1 MWAFL
6 SDSCHASSIRICRV
20 RLSTWCSPTFGS
32 QSLPAPHLS
41 VASGPRWPQT
51 PGFGTRSDSLSP
63 SHAGI
68 AKTWFH
74 FIHLFNYRQLGTLT
88 DMLAC
93 PRFSLGVKKVKFL
106 LNSPQRPILHRL
118 IWITVKHHLT
128 ICVPFPLEDS
138 RLSLL
143 AG

>member
-1 MWAFL
+1 MPNVL
-6 SDSCHASSIRICRV
+6 
-20 RLSTWCSPTFGS
+20 
-32 QSLPAPHLS
+32 QSN
-41 VASGPRWPQT
+41 
-51 PGFGTRSDSLSP
+51 GFQFWG
-63 SHAGI
+63 ANI
-68 AKTWFH
+68 
-74 FIHLFNYRQLGTLT
+74 
-88 DMLAC
+88 
-93 PRFSLGVKKVKFL
+93 KKVKFL